1 MPSSQLKKTPWI
13 KHYLPRSLMGRAVLI
28 LLVPIVTLQIVVT
41 GIFVQRHFEGVTK
54 QLVRGVSFEINS
66 LIQSIENFG
75 TAQATQ
81 ELASTLNLPFTL
93 NDGLVTQDHSR
104 QWWDISGISVI
115 AQMQSFIDRPIS
127 IDLASS
133 ARWVD
138 VDVQLDEAVMTV
150 TLHRDRLSAA
160 NPHQLILWMF
170 IASFILTLISLLFLR
185 NQIRPIHRLA
195 RAAEAF
201 GKGQS
206 DPFRPSGADEVRRA
220 GTAFLAMRGR
230 IERQI
235 DQRTNMLSGVSHD
248 LRTPLTRLKLGL
260 ETADSTDDLD
270 DMRNDVSEMERML
283 DEFLAFA
290 SGDSQEPT
298 TDVDLLQLAS
308 RLVHDCKRMGLDVD
322 LTTDTSNSVD
332 PIIAIREMA
341 VSRAVQNLINNAA
354 RYGNAAQLTLIL
366 RPRSASFVVEDDGP
380 GIPPDRRMEALRP
393 FSRLDEARN
402 QNLGGG
408 VGLGLSI
415 ALDVA
420 RSHGGALQLD
430 QSPKLGGLRA
440 TFTLPR

>member
-1 MPSSQLKKTPWI
+1 MKKTPWI
-13 KHYLPRSLMGRAVLI
+13 KRYLPRSLMARAVLI

-54 QLVRGVSFEINS
+54 QLVRGVSFEIES
-66 LIQSIENFG
+66 LIQSIESYG
-75 TAQATQ
+75 ASQATFVLS
-81 ELASTLNLPFTL
+81 ETLNLPFRVQRGEDL
-93 NDGLVTQDHSR
+93 PEDARL
-104 QWWDISGISVI
+104 WWDISGISVI
-115 AQMQSFIDRPIS
+115 EQLRGFMNRPVAV
-127 IDLASS
+127 DLASS

-138 VDVQLDEAVMTV
+138 ISVQVKDQLLTV

-160 NPHQLILWMF
+160 NPHQLIWWMF

-185 NQIRPIHRLA
+185 NQIRPIRRLA

-260 ETADSTDDLD
+260 ETADSPEDIDAMRTDI
-270 DMRNDVSEMERML
+270 VEMERML

-290 SGDSQEPT
+290 SGDSQEDT
-298 TDVDLLQLAS
+298 VDIDLTQFAT
-308 RLVHDCKRMGLDVD
+308 RLVNDCKRMGVDID
-322 LTTDTSNSVD
+322 LTIDTTQSDD
-332 PIIAIREMA
+332 PQFALREMA
-341 VSRAVQNLINNAA
+341 VSRAIQNLINNAA
-354 RYGNAAQLTLIL
+354 RYGKTARLSLVL
-366 RPRSASFVVEDDGP
+366 RPRSASFIVEDDGP
-380 GIPPDRRMEALRP
+380 GIPPNRRMEALRP
-393 FSRLDEARN
+393 FARLDEARN

-430 QSPKLGGLRA
+430 QSPDLGGLRA
-440 TFTLPR
+440 SFTLPR